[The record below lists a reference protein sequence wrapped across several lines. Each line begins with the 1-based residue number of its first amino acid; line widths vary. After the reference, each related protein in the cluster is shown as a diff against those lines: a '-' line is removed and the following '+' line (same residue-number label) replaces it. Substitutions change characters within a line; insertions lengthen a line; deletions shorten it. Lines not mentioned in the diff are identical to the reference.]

1 MRVTQMTKLL
11 PNATIVDLTE
21 NVLTQ
26 TSSLY
31 TKKGKA
37 YGYITITHRVDDED
51 SDTEESTASQSR
63 SRSDTEENSEL
74 SNKKSIGYG
83 QIGSEMD
90 IGTLNKNNKEIA
102 RHIRIKED
110 VNNRTVPVPIDIVN
124 VGSSGVNSENQITNE
139 QTCRKRPDSHVIYPF
154 QFVWCGKKF
163 LRDDWELYKY
173 NLMALQYIERY
184 PSNEALVIYA
194 ALQGFQ
200 NYNNTENLLNCVY
213 KKLGNDPTWD
223 EFKNEIDHE
232 LRKSSA
238 NRYTA
243 FWTNKK
249 NNKNTDSYHKPKKV
263 ESARCEICKNPN
275 HKTKSCNSAIKNS
288 WRMVK
293 CDICNTKGHASS
305 NCPVEKVSG
314 EVLTGIA
321 GLMKLGDDEW
331 WKNSD
336 KHPGK

>member
-11 PNATIVDLTE
+11 PNATILDLTE

-37 YGYITITHRVDDED
+37 YGYITITHRVGDED
-51 SDTEESTASQSR
+51 LETEESTMSQSQIK
-63 SRSDTEENSEL
+63 DIEENSESIDKE
-74 SNKKSIGYG
+74 SNKFG
-83 QIGSEMD
+83 QIGSEMH
-90 IGTLNKNNKEIA
+90 IETLNKNNKEIA

-110 VNNRTVPVPIDIVN
+110 VNNKTVPVKIDIVN
-124 VGSSGVNSENQITNE
+124 AGSSSPHSENTKTYNQI
-139 QTCRKRPDSHVIYPF
+139 CRKRPDSQVIYPL
-154 QFVWCGKKF
+154 QYVWCGKKV
-163 LRDDWELYKY
+163 LKDDWELYKY

-184 PSNEALVIYA
+184 PLNEALVIYA
-194 ALQGFQ
+194 ARQGFQ

-213 KKLGNDPTWD
+213 KKLGNDPTWE

-232 LRKSSA
+232 LIKSSA

-288 WRMVK
+288 WRMIK
-293 CDICNTKGHASS
+293 CDMCNMMGHPS
-305 NCPVEKVSG
+305 NKCPVEKVSG

-321 GLMKLGDDEW
+321 GLFKLGND
-331 WKNSD
+331 
-336 KHPGK
+336 